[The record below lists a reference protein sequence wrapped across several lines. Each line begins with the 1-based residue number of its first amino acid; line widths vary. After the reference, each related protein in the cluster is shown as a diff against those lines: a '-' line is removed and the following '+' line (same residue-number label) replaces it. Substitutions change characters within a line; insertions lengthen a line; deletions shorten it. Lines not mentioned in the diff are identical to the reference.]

1 MVIRNKQN
9 FASGVFFVVFGVFC
23 ALVARGYSLGT
34 TDDIGAGYFP
44 FWIAVLL
51 AVLGAILSV
60 GSLSAKAEATQ
71 IGQLDWKSTAWIV
84 GAVFFGIIG
93 VSWMELGTMLPR
105 SGGGVR
111 YPLLTHGPFLS
122 WINSWSYLIAV
133 IALPVIEAQAAIT
146 CSNAVSSVT
155 RKTCFRNT
163 LRRLPET
170 FNSSG

>member
-51 AVLGAILSV
+51 AVLGAVLCA
-60 GSLSAKAEATQ
+60 GALSAKAEATE

-84 GAVFFGIIG
+84 GAVVLFAFLLQYLGI
-93 VSWMELGTMLPR
+93 V
-105 SGGGVR
+105 
-111 YPLLTHGPFLS
+111 LS
-122 WINSWSYLIAV
+122 VVVLV
-133 IALPVIEAQAAIT
+133 L
-146 CSNAVSSVT
+146 VSSMGSHEFSWKGAVG
-155 RKTCFRNT
+155 
-163 LRRLPET
+163 
-170 FNSSG
+170 SSGILAALVYLVFVKGLHLQFPAWPTLFS